1 MKIAIMGSGGV
12 GGYYGGRL
20 AKAGEDVTFIAR
32 GPHLEA
38 MRAKGLRVESVSGDF
53 ALESVQATDDPST
66 IGDVELVIVATKA
79 YALREA
85 AEAIRPLIAKNAK
98 NNEGSGTAVLPL
110 LNGVDIAEQLGAM
123 VGMEPMLGGLCGI
136 STFIAEPGVIKHVSP
151 FEFLIFGEF
160 SGEAT
165 PRVQAIER
173 VFKGAHIDV
182 TLTPEIE
189 AKLWGKFIMLAA
201 IAGVCS
207 VTRQMMGPMR
217 SDPETRAMLEDAVRE
232 IEAVG
237 RKKGVA
243 LAPDAFQVTLGMVD
257 GFMED
262 GKPSMLLDL
271 EQGKPLELEALN
283 GAVSRMGKELGVAT
297 PVNDFIY
304 TALKLHADGAR

>member
-1 MKIAIMGSGGV
+1 MGSGGV

-38 MRAKGLRVESVSGDF
+38 LRANGLRVESHSGDF
-53 ALESVQATDDPST
+53 ALDSVRATDDPST
-66 IGDVELVIVATKA
+66 IGEVDLVIVATKA
-79 YALREA
+79 YGLREA
-85 AEAIRPLIAKNAK
+85 AQVIRPLV
-98 NNEGSGTAVLPL
+98 GTSAAVLPL
-110 LNGVDIAEQLGAM
+110 LNGVDIAEQLGA
-123 VGMEPMLGGLCGI
+123 VLGMEPMLGGLCGI

-160 SGEAT
+160 SGAAT
-165 PRVQAIER
+165 PRAQAIEGA
-173 VFKGAHIDV
+173 FKNARIDV

-201 IAGVCS
+201 MAGVS
-207 VTRQMMGPMR
+207 STSRQMIGPMR

-243 LAPDAFQVTLGMVD
+243 LAPDIFTVTMGHID
-257 GFMED
+257 SFMED

-271 EQGKPLELEALN
+271 ELGKPLELEALN
-283 GAVSRMGKELGVAT
+283 GAVSRMGKELGVPT

-304 TALKLHADGAR
+304 ASLIPHVEGGG